1 MKGAVNVKG
10 NIIYF
15 KPTLTEEDFNLIEGS
30 LLMSKETLGSLPL
43 KTKEIKSKIKE
54 IDTLLEKF

>member
-1 MKGAVNVKG
+1 MKE

-15 KPTLTEEDFNLIEGS
+15 KPTLTEEDFNLIEGC
-30 LLMSKETLGSLPL
+30 LIISKETLESLPL

-54 IDTLLEKF
+54 IDELLQKF